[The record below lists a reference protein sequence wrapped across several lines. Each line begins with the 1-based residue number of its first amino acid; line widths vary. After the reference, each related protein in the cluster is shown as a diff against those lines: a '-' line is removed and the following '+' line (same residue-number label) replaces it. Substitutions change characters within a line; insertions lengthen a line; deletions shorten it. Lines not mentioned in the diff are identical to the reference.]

1 MEWLESA
8 EINPIK
14 IDKDY
19 GKKQSNIALILMLIV
34 ISFILGITLQYTTLI
49 YGDVIIR
56 FIRSILNI
64 GNFINIIFGFL
75 VVACLVAYVLSLI
88 YSIRTIILGNTG
100 VKNKVNT
107 KITLKRGITYL
118 IISNISMLVFIGL
131 IIANYFIQK

>member
-118 IISNISMLVFIGL
+118 IISNISMLR
-131 IIANYFIQK
+131 YFILRK